1 MKVKNDIKL
10 KWVRG
15 NDVILK
21 VTVCEPVYNEA
32 GEPTKD
38 ASGNIIWKPVDLD
51 SYDDITTTIKVMP
64 GSDSSSSN
72 CNCSCKDKENSSSYI
87 VSSSKSSEEGI
98 LVVDIPGTLPNGDY
112 ALEFTGHKNGRAVR
126 ALEGMMF
133 GIVEC
138 SGKANVTFDVQEGVR
153 SCDLDLK
160 IQMVPSSLVRGKN
173 AYEIWKEIPGN
184 EGKALQDYLDSIGT
198 DAIKTLQSD
207 WNETDPNSQAY
218 IKNKPDV
225 SGFKV
230 DDELNSDS
238 TNPVQNKVINS
249 ALIGLLQHMQDGYY
263 GKDKTYTRE
272 EVQGLIENASK
283 IRTTTVTE
291 LPEAGPST
299 TGRIYIIP
307 SESPTDGNVK
317 TEYITVIGEDGTYY
331 WEQLGGEGGGNVDL
345 SGYSTTEQ
353 MLAAIASA
361 IADATGDVTYH
372 GDPLSSYATSD
383 FNPQSDTVW
392 TTPQTLSETQK
403 TTARNNIDVPST
415 STFNNAINNK
425 QDKLV
430 SGISIKT
437 IGGVSILGEGNIPLP
452 SGGSDSGGV
461 ISTLDDVPDGTVRK
475 LSDYATK
482 VQTAL
487 KADNDKVVHTTGNEI
502 VAGIKEFDD
511 RINLNDDLKHNTSED
526 YSWIKNSEN
535 TLQDELNAKQE
546 TLVSGQNIKKING
559 QSILG
564 EGSLIIQGSGG
575 STAVDDEDIE
585 VNTEAKLALKN
596 RNTEYSSKGYV
607 RVRKNL
613 ISTQVLK
620 TDYENIVWVHG
631 VENVKRTT
639 SAANYIYEDVEGKRE
654 GYKYDEQFYIG
665 NPADWLVKEASGGEE
680 AIYGQYGHD
689 KGFPMATYIDKN
701 RLYQSI
707 IKACPKVILNIYNE
721 RPAENSNEIFYG
733 NRVFFCWNYN
743 YNDNGNIWAA
753 GKIYYDGWKENPYPN
768 DYYAVVDGI
777 PKTFAY
783 VENGITHYVHWNG
796 SSWERDAKIP
806 DTTINFI
813 PDGTFGTKNT
823 IYDIMYDIDLN
834 GTTITPAEGIVLRY
848 SGGKIKN
855 GTINMINGDITI
867 DCPDVEFFEN
877 VLIFNADSQVLKDVW
892 FDDIWK
898 AVSGRLD
905 YSSPCT
911 AISLSKDYTIDF
923 KDASFSFM
931 YVRKDSTATNNKLTI
946 WGNGHTINVDTDYI
960 YNGLNMFLCRYIELH
975 DLGILVNNED
985 LAVYNT
991 IFNAKNATLY
1001 NVKYRG
1007 YSRFIS
1013 NWGASNHA
1021 DSALILHNC
1030 EIRVVSFAFEDPFNI
1045 VRFYNSKIAF
1055 INPLKRQ
1062 FSELIS
1068 IRCNLRNT
1076 TTDKCNVEAYNSY
1089 IGGVWELGH
1098 SHLSGSSDVID
1109 GEYRNYNYM
1118 KFHNCELVRFTF
1130 DSTTEE
1136 KPGNTTILIEDCHLK
1151 MCALPWKISAIS
1163 SITYTNC
1170 YIDIFNQQQ
1179 GNTTSV
1185 FNFGNMHKAEFIGCT
1200 FRKTEFLDPDISS
1213 YTDANGNIVDCP
1225 NGRLWDPY
1233 SETKDVICI
1242 IPPKNVIVD
1251 RGNWGEPSSG
1261 KNRDSWFINSWT
1273 KDTWDFKLRL
1283 IGNKFIV
1290 YSKLNNGDTQFSTYR
1305 FRCVNPY
1312 YYNGYVDLTSVQG
1325 RTYVLC
1331 YGNSFVHSVESPTT
1345 YGCHAFLNKITHV
1358 LPFNGTI
1365 FTDGPSKS
1373 PKSTYL
1379 NYDDVVFDYCDTNF
1393 DFHHVTEDGDRRG
1406 YYNYTRAHRWD
1417 NKELP
1422 PVGERGGMTFLVTTE
1437 EDMPAGNY

>member
-1 MKVKNDIKL
+1 MKLKDSIKL

-15 NDVILK
+15 NDVALK
-21 VTVCEPVYNEA
+21 VTVCEPQYNEA
-32 GEPTKD
+32 GEPVKD
-38 ASGNIIWKPVDLD
+38 ARGNIVWKAIDLD
-51 SYDDITTTIKVMP
+51 SYDDITVTIRVMP
-64 GSDSSSSN
+64 GSEGTSSCN
-72 CNCSCKDKENSSSYI
+72 CNCKDKENPSSYI

-98 LVVDIPGTLPNGDY
+98 LIVDIPGTLPNGDY
-112 ALEFTGHKNGRAVR
+112 AMEFTGHKNGRAVR

-138 SGKANVTFDVQEGVR
+138 SGRANVTFDVQEGVR

-160 IQMVPSSLVRGKN
+160 IQMVPFSLVRGKN
-173 AYEIWKEIPGN
+173 AYELWKEIPGN
-184 EGKALQDYLDSIGT
+184 EGKTLQDYLDSIGT
-198 DAIKTLQSD
+198 DAIKALQSD
-207 WNETDPNSQAY
+207 WNETDPSSQAY

-238 TNPVQNKVINS
+238 TNAVQNKVVNS
-249 ALIGLLQHMQDGYY
+249 AFMGLLQHMQDGYY

-272 EVQGLIENASK
+272 EVQRLIENASK

-307 SESPTDGNVK
+307 SESPTEGNIK
-317 TEYITVIGEDGTYY
+317 TEYITVIGEDDNYH

-345 SGYSTTEQ
+345 SDYSTTEQ

-361 IADATGDVTYH
+361 IADATGDIIYH
-372 GDPLSSYATSD
+372 GENTGSAASAD

-392 TTPQTLSETQK
+392 TIPQNLSETQK
-403 TTARNNIDVPST
+403 TIARNNIDVPST
-415 STFNNAINNK
+415 NTFNSALNNK

-452 SGGSDSGGV
+452 SGGSDSGGT

-482 VQTAL
+482 VQVTL

-511 RINLNDDLKHNTSED
+511 QINLNDDLKHNTSED
-526 YSWIKNSEN
+526 YSWIKNNSEE
-535 TLQDELNAKQE
+535 TLQDVLDKKQDV
-546 TLVSGQNIKKING
+546 LRSGENIKKING
-559 QSILG
+559 YDITG
-564 EGSLIIQGSGG
+564 PGNLIISGG
-575 STAVDDEDIE
+575 SGSTSVDNEDIE
-585 VNTEAKLALKN
+585 VNSGGMIALKD
-596 RNTEYSSKGYV
+596 RVTEYSSKNYV

-613 ISTQVLK
+613 ISAQVLK
-620 TDYENIVWVHG
+620 RDYENIVWVHG

-665 NPADWLVKEASGGEE
+665 NPADWLVKEASGDDA

-689 KGFPMATYIDKN
+689 KGFPMATYVGKN
-701 RLYQSI
+701 RLYQSVI
-707 IKACPKVILNIYNE
+707 EACPKVILNIYNV
-721 RPAENSNEIFYG
+721 RPASNSNEIFYG
-733 NRVFFCWNYN
+733 NRVFYCWNYS
-743 YNDNGNIWAA
+743 YNNNGNIWAA
-753 GKIYYDGWKENPYPN
+753 GKIYYDGWKENPYPD
-768 DYYAVVDGI
+768 DYYAVVDGT

-783 VENGITHYVHWNG
+783 VENGVIHYVHWNG
-796 SSWERDAKIP
+796 SSWEIDAKEQR
-806 DTTINFI
+806 TINSI
-813 PDGTFGTKNT
+813 PDGTFGTKDT

-834 GTTITPAEGIVLRY
+834 GTTITPAEGVVLRY

-855 GTINMINGDITI
+855 GTINMVNGNITI

-877 VLIFNADSQVLKDVW
+877 VLIFNADSQILKDVW
-892 FDDIWK
+892 FDNIWM
-898 AVSGRLD
+898 AVSGKLNNA
-905 YSSPCT
+905 SPCT

-923 KDASFSFM
+923 KDASFSFK
-931 YVRKDSTATNNKLTI
+931 YVRKNSTATNNKLTI

-960 YNGLNMFLCRYIELH
+960 YNGLTMFLCRYIELH
-975 DLGILVNNED
+975 DLSILVNNED
-985 LAVYNT
+985 MGVYNT
-991 IFNAKNATLY
+991 IFNAKNALLY

-1013 NWGASNHA
+1013 NWGASSHA

-1068 IRCNLRNT
+1068 IRCNLEHT
-1076 TTDKCNVEAYNSY
+1076 TVDKCNVEAYDSY

-1109 GEYRNYNYM
+1109 GEYRNYNYI

-1136 KPGNTTILIEDCHLK
+1136 KPGNTNIIIEDCHIK
-1151 MCALPWKISAIS
+1151 MCALPWAISAIS
-1163 SITYTNC
+1163 SIIYTNC
-1170 YIDIFNQQQ
+1170 YIDLFNQQQ
-1179 GNTTSV
+1179 GNTTSA
-1185 FNFGNMHKAEFIGCT
+1185 FNFRNIDKAEFIGCT
-1200 FRKTEFLDPDISS
+1200 FRKTAFIDPDVTV
-1213 YTDANGNIVDCP
+1213 YGGEDCP
-1225 NGRLWDPY
+1225 EGHAFDPY

-1242 IPPKNVIVD
+1242 IPPKNIVKNLE
-1251 RGNWGEPSSG
+1251 NWGEGTG
-1261 KNRDSWFINSWT
+1261 KNKNSWFV
-1273 KDTWDFKLRL
+1273 DTWTSSTWGFRLRL
-1283 IGNKFIV
+1283 IGNKFITYCKKV
-1290 YSKLNNGDTQFSTYR
+1290 DGTTQFSTYK

-1312 YYNGYVDLTSVQG
+1312 YYNGYVDLTSPQG
-1325 RTYVLC
+1325 RTHVLC

-1345 YGCHAFLNKITHV
+1345 YGCHAFLNKVTHV
-1358 LPFNGTI
+1358 LPFNGTV
-1365 FTDGPSKS
+1365 FTQKNPTI
-1373 PKSTYL
+1373 STDLKYE
-1379 NYDDVVFDYCDTNF
+1379 NAIFDYCDTNF
-1393 DFHHVTEDGDRRG
+1393 DFHHVTTDGDRRG
-1406 YYNYTRAHRWD
+1406 YYNFT
-1417 NKELP
+1417 K
-1422 PVGERGGMTFLVTTE
+1422 GCITFLSTVE
-1437 EDMPAGNY
+1437 ESLPSEA